1 MNNLE
6 ALEKRQQDILES
18 MSYLEDGKNAT
29 EYAEYTKDLLKVN
42 DAIKVEKDYEI
53 QQRKLDIE
61 EEKAKNE
68 EAKIKADIKVAEM
81 EAKSAQRTNI
91 WNFSKALLATAT
103 TVFGYILISDSER
116 FGAVTS
122 KVKDFI
128 QKPRID

>member
-61 EEKAKNE
+61 EEKARNE

>member
-6 ALEKRQQDILES
+6 ALEKRQQDILKS

>member
-1 MNNLE
+1 
-6 ALEKRQQDILES
+6 
-18 MSYLEDGKNAT
+18 
-29 EYAEYTKDLLKVN
+29 
-42 DAIKVEKDYEI
+42 
-53 QQRKLDIE
+53 
-61 EEKAKNE
+61 
-68 EAKIKADIKVAEM
+68 M